1 MEQQP
6 TYELREL
13 RNEAFFSWPETE
25 EFGKRLS
32 YVWIPATLL
41 VSLPIALSTYSAAE
55 QLPAALLAA
64 NVGGSAI
71 LFAFL
76 LRLRVGWGYVSERL
90 NSKETYYEENGAS
103 GRGGYVVAKDAELAM
118 RDRLL
123 EKYEV
128 QPPLKRVDSALR
140 IAAISL
146 VTSFILLR
154 FVAAPYDPYE
164 QYGQAYLS
172 RLESDPTLARKEQE
186 RAQQSSSKPAY
197 CGSRY
202 YSAIAGGT
210 ASRICN

>member
-103 GRGGYVVAKDAELAM
+103 GRGGYVVAKDAELVSHFGGVMDCGLHPSFDPISACLTPQPHATAM
-118 RDRLL
+118 
-123 EKYEV
+123 
-128 QPPLKRVDSALR
+128 
-140 IAAISL
+140 I
-146 VTSFILLR
+146 
-154 FVAAPYDPYE
+154 
-164 QYGQAYLS
+164 
-172 RLESDPTLARKEQE
+172 
-186 RAQQSSSKPAY
+186 
-197 CGSRY
+197 
-202 YSAIAGGT
+202 
-210 ASRICN
+210 